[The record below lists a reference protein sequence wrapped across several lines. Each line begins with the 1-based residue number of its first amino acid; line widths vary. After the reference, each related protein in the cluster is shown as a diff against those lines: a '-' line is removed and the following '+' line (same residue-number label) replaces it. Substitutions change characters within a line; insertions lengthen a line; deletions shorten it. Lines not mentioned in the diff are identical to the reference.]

1 LARSTVFVCGGRGQ
15 GVDDEPSRVRR
26 VDHVVDLEEL
36 SGVERLGVFLCGS
49 GVASDANN
57 V

>member
-1 LARSTVFVCGGRGQ
+1 MLVRGGRGQ
-15 GVDDEPSRVRR
+15 SVDNQPARVGR